1 MGACYTHHAIGSFEP
16 LTKPSTS
23 TSNSPNPLSSIAAA
37 PNKAARS
44 LREIATSEKGA
55 EEERLAKRARNAAT
69 GAHTGEGGRLG
80 SISVGTSRQ
89 NTPSLLGERAP
100 DVDTKKPTKKDQKRQ
115 AEAKATEAEQHA
127 ATNKTMNMTLDLGG
141 SLGKKLSWMQKDVSS
156 NRSGPL
162 LPSRVNAN
170 SQGSSKTSAA
180 QAARRGH
187 QLPSVKKHGEFRED
201 KEDGSGI
208 QVRDVIMALEADD
221 KEKRALVKAHARL
234 H

>member
-1 MGACYTHHAIGSFEP
+1 M
-16 LTKPSTS
+16 TKPSTP
-23 TSNSPNPLSSIAAA
+23 TSNSSNPPSSVAAVPSKTA
-37 PNKAARS
+37 KS
-44 LREIATSEKGA
+44 LRDIATSEKGA
-55 EEERLAKRARNAAT
+55 EEERLAKRARTAA
-69 GAHTGEGGRLG
+69 GALAGDGGRLG
-80 SISVGTSRQ
+80 SISGSTSRQ
-89 NTPSLLGERAP
+89 NTPGLLGERAP
-100 DVDTKKPTKKDQKRQ
+100 DVDTKKTTKKDQKRQ

-141 SLGKKLSWMQKDVSS
+141 SLGKKLSWMQKDTSS

-208 QVRDVIMALEADD
+208 QVRDVLMALEADD
-221 KEKRALVKAHARL
+221 KEKRALVKAHARQ

>member
-1 MGACYTHHAIGSFEP
+1 M
-16 LTKPSTS
+16 TKPPTPN
-23 TSNSPNPLSSIAAA
+23 SNRPNPLSSTTAAA
-37 PNKAARS
+37 NKIAKS

-55 EEERLAKRARNAAT
+55 EEERLAKRARVAAA
-69 GAHTGEGGRLG
+69 GALAGDNGRLG
-80 SISVGTSRQ
+80 SISGGASRQ
-89 NTPSLLGERAP
+89 NTPGLLGERAP
-100 DVDTKKPTKKDQKRQ
+100 DVDTKKPSKKDQKRQ

-141 SLGKKLSWMQKDVSS
+141 SLGKKLSWMQKDTSS

-162 LPSRVNAN
+162 LPSRAANN
-170 SQGSSKTSAA
+170 SQGSLKVTAA

-208 QVRDVIMALEADD
+208 QVRDVVMALEADD

>member
-1 MGACYTHHAIGSFEP
+1 M
-16 LTKPSTS
+16 TKPPTPS
-23 TSNSPNPLSSIAAA
+23 SNSSNPLSSANIVANRAA
-37 PNKAARS
+37 KS

-55 EEERLAKRARNAAT
+55 EEERLAKRARVAAA
-69 GAHTGEGGRLG
+69 GALAGDSGRLG
-80 SISVGTSRQ
+80 SISVGASRQ
-89 NTPSLLGERAP
+89 NTPGLLGERAP
-100 DVDTKKPTKKDQKRQ
+100 DVDTKKPSKKDQKRQ

-141 SLGKKLSWMQKDVSS
+141 SLGKKLSWMQKDTSS

-162 LPSRVNAN
+162 LPSRAN
-170 SQGSSKTSAA
+170 NNPQGSSKVTAA
-180 QAARRGH
+180 QAVRRGH

-201 KEDGSGI
+201 QEDGSGI
-208 QVRDVIMALEADD
+208 QVRDVVMALEADD

>member
-1 MGACYTHHAIGSFEP
+1 M
-16 LTKPSTS
+16 
-23 TSNSPNPLSSIAAA
+23 
-37 PNKAARS
+37 
-44 LREIATSEKGA
+44 SEKGA
-55 EEERLAKRARNAAT
+55 EEERLAKRARTAAGGALAGDT
-69 GAHTGEGGRLG
+69 GRIGSVSGGA
-80 SISVGTSRQ
+80 SRQ
-89 NTPSLLGERAP
+89 NTPGLLGERAP
-100 DVDTKKPTKKDQKRQ
+100 DVDTKRVTKKDQKRQ

-141 SLGKKLSWMQKDVSS
+141 SLGKKLSWMQKDTSSS

-170 SQGSSKTSAA
+170 SQGSSKPSAA
-180 QAARRGH
+180 QAARRGP

-208 QVRDVIMALEADD
+208 QVRDIIMALEADD

>member
-1 MGACYTHHAIGSFEP
+1 M
-16 LTKPSTS
+16 TKPPTP
-23 TSNSPNPLSSIAAA
+23 TSNSPNPLSSTTPVA
-37 PNKAARS
+37 NRAARS

-55 EEERLAKRARNAAT
+55 EEERLAKRARVAAAGALT
-69 GAHTGEGGRLG
+69 GDGGRIG
-80 SISVGTSRQ
+80 SISVGASRQ
-89 NTPSLLGERAP
+89 NTPGLLGERAP
-100 DVDTKKPTKKDQKRQ
+100 DVDTKKPSKKDQKRQ

-141 SLGKKLSWMQKDVSS
+141 SLGKKLSWMQKDTSSS

-162 LPSRVNAN
+162 LPSRAN
-170 SQGSSKTSAA
+170 NNPQGSSKVSAA

-187 QLPSVKKHGEFRED
+187 QLPSVKQHGEFRED

-208 QVRDVIMALEADD
+208 QVRDVVMALEADD